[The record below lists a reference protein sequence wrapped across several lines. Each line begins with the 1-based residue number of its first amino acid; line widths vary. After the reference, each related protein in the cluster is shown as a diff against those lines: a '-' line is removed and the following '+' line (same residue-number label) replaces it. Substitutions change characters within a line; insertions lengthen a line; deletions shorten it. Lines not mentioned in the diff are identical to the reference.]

1 MMGKTTHEPTRTA
14 ALSALAMTVVL
25 VLAMGVAAPMRAADS
40 GPTPIDLEAELS
52 DLVGLQPGGAV
63 ALSVHDGE
71 TRSSAVGFA
80 DMAGD
85 PMTVD
90 SGFRVGW
97 LDMPFVAA
105 MVLQLVDEGRVNSS
119 TAPLATYLPD
129 VPLGGDA
136 TIRQLLTQQARL
148 SDVLPEL
155 VFRYT
160 QRTHPSVDDR

>member
-1 MMGKTTHEPTRTA
+1 MMGETTHEPTRAA

-105 MVLQLVDEGRVNSS
+105 MVLQLVDEGRVDLD
-119 TAPLATYLPD
+119 APLATYLPD

-160 QRTHPSVDDR
+160 RITHPSVDDR